1 MKKKI
6 LIIVVATASI
16 IILAGVYWLERGD
29 SCFAQKPFYN
39 CHAQNKFEEIDAE
52 FINLSGQIGSLTEPS
67 IFSVDKNER
76 IFSFEHIKG
85 EGGVGWTRI
94 MKNGEVK
101 NSLGFYTNYIDPI
114 ITPLSENTLIGSA
127 WQWPIDHKLYNGP
140 FSNYYLDF
148 RTRET
153 TELSTKGRLIAKSQD
168 GQKVAFLESA
178 CVKERLRAE
187 QLADCNNLDLS
198 LRLIDLTSDLH
209 GMMINHYYAM
219 NRWTDQGPPYIG
231 FLDFGQAT
239 FSPDGTKLA
248 IEVKIEEID
257 YDTPTEYWTL
267 FIADTKTREI
277 IRQNNRLSKNRYEYV
292 FWLDDEN
299 IIYW

>member
-6 LIIVVATASI
+6 LIIVAATASI

-29 SCFAQKPFYN
+29 ACFAQKPFYN
-39 CHAQNKFEEIDAE
+39 CHTQNKFEAIDAE

-67 IFSVDKNER
+67 IFSVDKNEGL
-76 IFSFEHIKG
+76 FSFEHIKG

-114 ITPLSENTLIGSA
+114 LTPLSENTLIGSA
-127 WQWPIDHKLYNGP
+127 WQWPQDSKLYNGP
-140 FSNYYLDF
+140 FLNYYLDF

-153 TELSTKGRLIAKSQD
+153 TELPTKGRLIAKSQD
-168 GQKVAFLESA
+168 GQKVVFLESA
-178 CVKERLRAE
+178 CVKELLQAE
-187 QLADCNNLDLS
+187 QSADCNNLDLS

-267 FIADTKTREI
+267 FIANTETGEI
-277 IRQNNRLSKNRYEYV
+277 IKQNNRLSKNRYEHV